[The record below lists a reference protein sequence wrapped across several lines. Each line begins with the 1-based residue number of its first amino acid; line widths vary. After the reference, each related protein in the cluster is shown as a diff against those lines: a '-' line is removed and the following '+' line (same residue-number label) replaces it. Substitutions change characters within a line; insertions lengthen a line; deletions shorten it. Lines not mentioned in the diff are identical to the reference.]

1 MHFNNGEREEK
12 RLAVVFLIFA
22 SSHILVA
29 VRFFPSHTHV
39 LKESSQHLLRV
50 YDCYNLLWLN
60 CLLSSGFSAT
70 FRVDICITKFTASN
84 ALQKF
89 PKEAQELEVQV
100 VEALCQT
107 CRVDQR
113 LQKP

>member
-1 MHFNNGEREEK
+1 M
-12 RLAVVFLIFA
+12 VFLIFA

-29 VRFFPSHTHV
+29 VRFFFTSHTYV
-39 LKESSQHLLRV
+39 LKESSQNLLHV

-60 CLLSSGFSAT
+60 CLLNSGFRAT
-70 FRVDICITKFTASN
+70 FRVDICITKFTVSN

-100 VEALCQT
+100 VEGMCQT
-107 CRVDQR
+107 CVDQR